1 MGILGA
7 FSLQRNPSD
16 RGAYI
21 QGTLTPFRPF
31 GRATRASRA
40 DSDIFLPWSSIG
52 SLTIDKQYLSMFI
65 DDDDNGEPLATGAE
79 ADRRPGFTGVR
90 TRRGR
95 DRAGA

>member
-1 MGILGA
+1 
-7 FSLQRNPSD
+7 
-16 RGAYI
+16 
-21 QGTLTPFRPF
+21 
-31 GRATRASRA
+31 
-40 DSDIFLPWSSIG
+40 
-52 SLTIDKQYLSMFI
+52 MFI